1 MNTYIY
7 TGGSSL
13 LTMKDNDIK
22 NFDTI
27 SNHYLN
33 IDLAWVI
40 EEDGT
45 FVANEKEYDVKA
57 GDVIL
62 VLYAG
67 YREKEVPVKDR
78 RKVKDFVI
86 IRNEDFYN
94 KKGFENSIKP
104 LIIKAFF
111 FCRGSGIRT
120 HDPLLPKQVR

>member
-27 SNHYLN
+27 NNHYLN
-33 IDLAWVI
+33 IDWAWVI

-78 RKVKDFVI
+78 RKVRDFVI
-86 IRNEDFYN
+86 IRNEDLYN
-94 KKGFENSIKP
+94 NYKLNKEYDKNRNMNSFDCCEACVKE
-104 LIIKAFF
+104 A
-111 FCRGSGIRT
+111 
-120 HDPLLPKQVR
+120 